1 MEISQE
7 SPWLLLTL
15 ASVCGLLAGT
25 LASRWALKLVPTP
38 SPHSPNSAPH
48 TPCTT
53 CMALST
59 LSVPKLRATSCLMCG
74 RRIPRWPVPVA
85 LLAAATFAAFTW
97 LLVFLRCQSVA
108 EVQPAG
114 PLYLHRL
121 PFHFLLLFLLLTAIL
136 TDLLDYSIP
145 DAITLPGTLLAVL
158 LAFTSG
164 DLQMIHIW
172 VNWDYELVSIYGPWL
187 PQWMRDHQ
195 HLHGLAW
202 SLAGMAAGASVTE
215 IIRSLAHKIL
225 GFHALGFGDVT
236 LMAMIG
242 AFIGWQPVL
251 CTLAIAPL
259 AGIAIGLPAFILSR
273 RSFIAFGPCLCLA
286 AIIVICSWRQLWEGQ
301 KLRIIFSHWPTVAS
315 LLAGSLAAY
324 TLLLLALRWFRTTP
338 PESLRH

>member
-7 SPWLLLTL
+7 SHLLPVAAAACGLIAGAL
-15 ASVCGLLAGT
+15 ASL
-25 LASRWALKLVPTP
+25 WALKLTPPPAPQPDDATPHKLCQLCSTPRKLLVPGF
-38 SPHSPNSAPH
+38 
-48 TPCTT
+48 
-53 CMALST
+53 
-59 LSVPKLRATSCLMCG
+59 RAKSCQMCG
-74 RRIPRWPVPVA
+74 QSIPRWPLPVA
-85 LLAAATFAAFTW
+85 LLTAASFATFTW
-97 LLVFLRCQSVA
+97 LLLDLRCQSVA

-145 DAITLPGTLLAVL
+145 DAITRPGTLLAIFV
-158 LAFTSG
+158 AFSSG

-172 VNWDYELVSIYGPWL
+172 VDWSDKLVSLYGPWL
-187 PQWMRDHQ
+187 PQWMKDHQ

-202 SLAGMAAGASVTE
+202 SLAGMAAGASITE
-215 IIRSLAHKIL
+215 VIRSLARKIL
-225 GFHALGFGDVT
+225 GFHALGSGDVT

-242 AFIGWQPVL
+242 AFLGWQPVL

-259 AGIAIGLPAFILSR
+259 VGLAIGLPAFVLSR

-286 AIIVICSWRQLWEGQ
+286 AIIVICSWRQLWEVQ
-301 KLRIIFSHWPTVAS
+301 KLRVIFSHWPTVAS

-324 TLLLLALRWFRTTP
+324 TALLLALRWFRATP

>member
-1 MEISQE
+1 
-7 SPWLLLTL
+7 
-15 ASVCGLLAGT
+15 
-25 LASRWALKLVPTP
+25 
-38 SPHSPNSAPH
+38 
-48 TPCTT
+48 
-53 CMALST
+53 
-59 LSVPKLRATSCLMCG
+59 MCG
-74 RRIPRWPVPVA
+74 QIAPRWPAAVA

-97 LLVFLRCQSVA
+97 LLLFLRCQSVA
-108 EVQPAG
+108 EVQPTG

-145 DAITLPGTLLAVL
+145 DAITRPGTLLAIL
-158 LAFTSG
+158 LAFSSG

-172 VNWDYELVSIYGPWL
+172 VNWDYELVTIYGPWL
-187 PQWMRDHQ
+187 PQWMKDHQ

-202 SLAGMAAGASVTE
+202 SLAGMVAGASVTE

-225 GFHALGFGDVT
+225 GFHALGSGDVT

-315 LLAGSLAAY
+315 ILAGSLAAY